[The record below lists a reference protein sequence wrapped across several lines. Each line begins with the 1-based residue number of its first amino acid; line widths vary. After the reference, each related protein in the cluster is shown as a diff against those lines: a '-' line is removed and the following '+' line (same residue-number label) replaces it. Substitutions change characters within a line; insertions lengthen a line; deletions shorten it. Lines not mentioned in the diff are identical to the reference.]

1 MSKYHAT
8 TPEMSTDDPN
18 INTCQLLWNINL
30 HKTAQFVPFWGP
42 LDINSV
48 EASSCCEW
56 SLADFAALLQI
67 FEQKM
72 Q

>member
-1 MSKYHAT
+1 MSEDHAS
-8 TPEMSTDDPN
+8 TPQISTNDPK
-18 INTCQLLWNINL
+18 IPTSQLLWNINL

-42 LDINSV
+42 LDINSA
-48 EASSCCEW
+48 EASSCEW
-56 SLADFAALLQI
+56 SFAEFAALLQI